1 MYENGFVKVDKGIRT
16 AHPFLSG
23 GRALGAWTYLLIL
36 ASHAPRRI
44 RMGRE
49 TLLLETGTLLTTT
62 EKLAAELQY
71 PERYVRDLLRH
82 LECEGLIR
90 REKCAPH
97 TFLITP
103 LTDASDRQS
112 VVGSQPAVGSQPMV
126 GIQSQP
132 AKSRPAKSG
141 TAGTAKTPQTGGFT
155 PTFDAEEM
163 FRAALSRTGKSRQDG
178 GGQTFGHQ

>member
-1 MYENGFVKVDKGIRT
+1 
-16 AHPFLSG
+16 
-23 GRALGAWTYLLIL
+23 
-36 ASHAPRRI
+36 
-44 RMGRE
+44 MGRE

-112 VVGSQPAVGSQPMV
+112 VVGSQPAVGM
-126 GIQSQP
+126 SQP

>member
-1 MYENGFVKVDKGIRT
+1 
-16 AHPFLSG
+16 
-23 GRALGAWTYLLIL
+23 
-36 ASHAPRRI
+36 
-44 RMGRE
+44 MGRE

-112 VVGSQPAVGSQPMV
+112 VVGSQPAVGM
-126 GIQSQP
+126 SQP

-155 PTFDAEEM
+155 PTFDADEM

>member
-1 MYENGFVKVDKGIRT
+1 MGRGGNEVYENGFVKVDKGIRT
-16 AHPFLSG
+16 AHPFLAG

-112 VVGSQPAVGSQPMV
+112 VVGC
-126 GIQSQP
+126 QSQP

-178 GGQTFGHQ
+178 GGQTVGHQ

>member
-1 MYENGFVKVDKGIRT
+1 
-16 AHPFLSG
+16 
-23 GRALGAWTYLLIL
+23 
-36 ASHAPRRI
+36 
-44 RMGRE
+44 MGRE

-103 LTDASDRQS
+103 LTDASDRQP
-112 VVGSQPAVGSQPMV
+112 VVGSQPMA

-141 TAGTAKTPQTGGFT
+141 TAGTAKAPQTGGFT

-163 FRAALSRTGKSRQDG
+163 FRAALSRTGKSRKDG

>member
-1 MYENGFVKVDKGIRT
+1 
-16 AHPFLSG
+16 
-23 GRALGAWTYLLIL
+23 
-36 ASHAPRRI
+36 
-44 RMGRE
+44 MGRE

-112 VVGSQPAVGSQPMV
+112 VVGSQPAVGM
-126 GIQSQP
+126 SQP

-178 GGQTFGHQ
+178 VGQTFGHQ

>member
-1 MYENGFVKVDKGIRT
+1 
-16 AHPFLSG
+16 
-23 GRALGAWTYLLIL
+23 
-36 ASHAPRRI
+36 
-44 RMGRE
+44 MGRE

-112 VVGSQPAVGSQPMV
+112 VVGSQPVVGM
-126 GIQSQP
+126 SQP

>member
-1 MYENGFVKVDKGIRT
+1 
-16 AHPFLSG
+16 
-23 GRALGAWTYLLIL
+23 
-36 ASHAPRRI
+36 
-44 RMGRE
+44 MGRE

-112 VVGSQPAVGSQPMV
+112 VVGSQPMA

>member
-16 AHPFLSG
+16 AYPLFAD

-49 TLLLETGTLLTTT
+49 TLTLETGTLLTTT
-62 EKLAAELQY
+62 ERLASELQY
-71 PERYVRDLLRH
+71 PERYVRDLLRRM
-82 LECEGLIR
+82 ECEGLIR
-90 REKCAPH
+90 RERCAAPR

-103 LTDASDRQS
+103 LPDIAEQQS
-112 VVGSQPAVGSQPMV
+112 AQPPQT
-126 GIQSQP
+126 

-141 TAGTAKTPQTGGFT
+141 TAGTAKVPQAGGYS
-155 PTFDAEEM
+155 PTFDADEM
-163 FRAALSRTGKSRQDG
+163 FRAALSHAERNRQDG
-178 GGQTFGHQ
+178 GGQTVNDQ

>member
-36 ASHAPRRI
+36 ASHAPRKI

-103 LTDASDRQS
+103 LTDAA
-112 VVGSQPAVGSQPMV
+112 GSQPVGSQPMA

-132 AKSRPAKSG
+132 AKSRPAKGG
-141 TAGTAKTPQTGGFT
+141 TAGTAKAPQTCGFT

-163 FRAALSRTGKSRQDG
+163 FRAALSRTGKDLQNG
-178 GGQTFGHQ
+178 GGQTFHHQ

>member
-1 MYENGFVKVDKGIRT
+1 
-16 AHPFLSG
+16 
-23 GRALGAWTYLLIL
+23 
-36 ASHAPRRI
+36 
-44 RMGRE
+44 MGRE

-112 VVGSQPAVGSQPMV
+112 VVGSQPVVGM
-126 GIQSQP
+126 SQP

-178 GGQTFGHQ
+178 GGQTVGHQ